1 MLWLVYVGVQC
12 TAKFTHVC
20 VVPCVFGFE
29 CKNLQKGTA
38 RIFCHHQTA
47 GQSQQMGRWAF
58 ELKFWKGC
66 SGFSTL
72 SDMQLW
78 EAPTK
83 SPQKCVTLTPK
94 IKRDR
99 EESLTLTSIKTRK
112 RRASW
117 TGSQP
122 VDLQQCTDVDWEQ
135 KVLITST
142 NKSSILDVSLPSQKL
157 IGKFQIVDRTEKIPE
172 YSGDSWRLLG
182 KIRRIQM

>member
-1 MLWLVYVGVQC
+1 MWVYSARQSSHMCVLSLVCSDLNAKICRKAQPGSSVITKQLANHSKRADEHSSWSFERGVAGSQYC
-12 TAKFTHVC
+12 LTCSFERLLPNPPEVC
-20 VVPCVFGFE
+20 
-29 CKNLQKGTA
+29 
-38 RIFCHHQTA
+38 
-47 GQSQQMGRWAF
+47 
-58 ELKFWKGC
+58 
-66 SGFSTL
+66 
-72 SDMQLW
+72 D
-78 EAPTK
+78 
-83 SPQKCVTLTPK
+83 TPK

-157 IGKFQIVDRTEKIPE
+157 IGKLQIVDRTEKIPK